1 MPVEKKLTNEEAGKL
16 RSEGGAFLK
25 QGVTSSAEITEPV
38 VLEFMAALE
47 GREFID
53 FDELQQKKFMKFW
66 PYIAIH
72 RLEDDDFTYIFNGT
86 HLVESFGFER
96 TGLKV
101 SELPNQRRKTELF
114 EILHDILTNKKPIFG
129 KGDLNIDGRAYKKW
143 QQVKMPLQRKGEIN
157 EVLTLLVFESQ
168 PE

>member
-1 MPVEKKLTNEEAGKL
+1 MSAEKKLTQQELESL
-16 RSEGGAFLK
+16 RSTGGAFLK
-25 QGVTSSAEITEPV
+25 SGITSLDEITEPR

-47 GREFID
+47 GRNFID
-53 FDELQQKKFMKFW
+53 FDELQQKSFMKFW

-72 RLEDDDFTYIFNGT
+72 RFEGGDFKYIFDGT
-86 HLVESFGFER
+86 HLVNNFGCER
-96 TGLKV
+96 TGLMI
-101 SELPNQRRKTELF
+101 SELPNQRRRTELF
-114 EILHDILTNKKPIFG
+114 DLLQDILANKRPMFS
-129 KGDLNIDGRAYKKW
+129 KGDLNIDDRAYKKW